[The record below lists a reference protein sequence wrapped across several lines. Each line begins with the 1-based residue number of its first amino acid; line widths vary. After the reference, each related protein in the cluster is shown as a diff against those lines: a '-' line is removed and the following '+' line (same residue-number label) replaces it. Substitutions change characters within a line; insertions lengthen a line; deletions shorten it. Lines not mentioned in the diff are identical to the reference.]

1 MFPDVPRWFPDVPR
15 CSSRDVPRCYE
26 MILDDPRCSYI
37 DVPRCSLWS
46 SATSISDGI
55 FSPETGKIFNKRNPR
70 KITFDHT
77 IISGHIYWFL
87 RKEYGTRMTI
97 PLNLDFILCFHH
109 LNEHLNR
116 VFLHE
121 NENTTNV
128 NNDLIWPHE
137 GQNWPTVPPPR
148 GEREFP
154 FPVIPKNGSLWFPF
168 PNFGNGFFHSLPVPE
183 FRECLFS
190 FPSRS
195 RILGMDFFIPFP
207 FPNFGNGN
215 FSFPSRSRID
225 HFKVGNQKGKWKIV
239 RDASIPTF
247 SASSTFH
254 TT

>member
-1 MFPDVPRWFPDVPR
+1 MLRSVKTKLLPLLWLPQWKVPAPLAISICLWAIYILKVVFCRK
-15 CSSRDVPRCYE
+15 SR
-26 MILDDPRCSYI
+26 
-37 DVPRCSLWS
+37 
-46 SATSISDGI
+46 
-55 FSPETGKIFNKRNPR
+55 
-70 KITFDHT
+70 
-77 IISGHIYWFL
+77 FL
-87 RKEYGTRMTI
+87 KTVVFV
-97 PLNLDFILCFHH
+97 FINHW
-109 LNEHLNR
+109 N
-116 VFLHE
+116 
-121 NENTTNV
+121 
-128 NNDLIWPHE
+128 
-137 GQNWPTVPPPR
+137 R

-154 FPVIPKNGSLWFPF
+154 FPVIPKNGGLWFPF

-195 RILGMDFFIPFP
+195 QILGMDFFIPFP